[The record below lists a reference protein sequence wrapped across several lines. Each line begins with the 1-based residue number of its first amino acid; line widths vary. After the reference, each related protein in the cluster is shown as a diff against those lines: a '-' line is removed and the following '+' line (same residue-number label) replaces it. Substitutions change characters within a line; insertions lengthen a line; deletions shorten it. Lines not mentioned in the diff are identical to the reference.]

1 MPEDMNNMSEGGME
15 NEGMGT
21 TPTPES
27 KPNME
32 EGSTEGASTDT
43 PSGTE

>member
-1 MPEDMNNMSEGGME
+1 MSEDMNNMSGGEKE
-15 NEGMGT
+15 NEGMET